1 MRFTELRKPARPPRT
16 YPVRKRAPPTNRGG
30 RGRSLG
36 PRISCREEHNTTRP
50 SPTHRKTPARK
61 ESPGRRTQPGLGKCS
76 RPHARRTVRYPGKVE
91 GRLPRR
97 ALCCRIMLSGRA
109 PVYGRR
115 FLPRTLP
122 LGSSPGGLFLFR
134 WTQPRRCSPVPPRP
148 LFSPASY
155 VTSEHSLIGKTKQ
168 PRDVTEAA
176 LPRMSD

>member
-109 PVYGRR
+109 PVYGWR

-122 LGSSPGGLFLFR
+122 LGSFRAAFSCSGRRSRGGALQSRPGHFS
-134 WTQPRRCSPVPPRP
+134 RRHHT
-148 LFSPASY
+148 LPAS
-155 VTSEHSLIGKTKQ
+155 TL
-168 PRDVTEAA
+168 
-176 LPRMSD
+176 